1 MAGLPPGDPPIGDP
15 PGAPTFSQEKT
26 IFNTHVID
34 AEFIEFGGQHTLDG
48 DVHFIGNT
56 DTKFEFDNDVAVN
69 ENKKLM
75 IHHIYDKDGT
85 KIIDTAGANLVL
97 QKPLDLNNFTLLNN
111 PDGGGGGTITT
122 NDVDSINYP
131 GQKLEHELDQLTLTQ
146 NTVKARTEGL
156 TANKIM
162 VSNGAGLLATGSIGE
177 NSLFVKGL
185 SNNCSSNPPNLNTF
199 NSIICIPSSGSGGTC
214 TATEFLVKPNSTAA
228 AAALN
233 FSHLAGKLTN
243 ANIDGNSI
251 TGGKIQVGSLPIG
264 KIEDGNL
271 LVKTDDEGVVSNDM
285 LSGGIATSKLTDG
298 SSFVK
303 TTDTGTVSNNMLAG
317 NIATSKL
324 VEGSLFLKSVG
335 VSDLPTGIPSANL
348 ADNGII
354 VKTTDTGTVSN
365 AMLAGNIE
373 SSKLQSSF
381 TGTLIKNNVAGQNIL
396 SSTGNETKL
405 NIINNNALNHKA
417 ILSVQKT
424 DNNNVLKTNLRMI
437 ANDTGT
443 TIQAGG
449 TSTADISII
458 PASNILAMT
467 IGSLETRVH
476 NNFKILGSMSG
487 AARSD
492 TKEYIFK
499 TTSTGTGSSLLLEEL
514 IFKPVQGSPSA
525 PFNPTAA
532 STLSIATDG
541 TTSYTPLTNFL
552 TLPGSAAP
560 TAGPSFIKVDTAGAK
575 TYETESNYIK
585 KPGGNN
591 PTGIFNNAV
600 VVNSSGTMS
609 YQPITFAPMPN
620 GLLPTSTERILVL
633 NPAGSSYEN
642 KSNFILKPEGSN
654 PTDNNSMIT
663 VATNGTVAYKKTDE
677 IMYFDESITYTGRSN
692 GGANFNTDFDIRNV
706 STSSANS
713 ANLLIRN
720 FVSGA
725 QVHSL
730 HFQASGTTGTNM
742 IMNSKET
749 LEHQINGTKIFET
762 KSDRLHVAKQLEVE
776 DFVSI
781 DYNGFATDKAAL
793 RITNGRSTGA
803 SNANETDVRQI
814 SFGHGGSEHEFEHI
828 IATNHHNGV
837 VGGNKMSFYINT
849 GASEEE
855 IGASPSNVVKALEL
869 SAVPGTP
876 NTGLAT
882 VEQLQIL
889 NILKIPFGNVPA
901 SSSAVGFAGHIGLD
915 ANHLYICVGTNSW
928 KRIAL
933 STF

>member
-34 AEFIEFGGQHTLDG
+34 AEFVEFGGQHSLDG
-48 DVHFIGNT
+48 DVHFIGGSQ
-56 DTKFEFDNDVAVN
+56 TKFEFDNDVAVN

-122 NDVDSINYP
+122 NDVDSINYA

-177 NSLFVKGL
+177 TNLFVKGL

-199 NSIICIPSSGSGGTC
+199 SNIICIPSSGSGGTC
-214 TATEFLVKPNSTAA
+214 TATGFLVKPTTEST

-243 ANIDGNSI
+243 ANIDPNSI
-251 TGGKIQVGSLPIG
+251 AGGKIEVGSLPIG

-271 LVKTDDEGVVSNDM
+271 LVKTDDTDVVSNDM
-285 LSGGIATSKLTDG
+285 LSGGIATTKLTDG
-298 SSFVK
+298 PNFIKS
-303 TTDTGTVSNNMLAG
+303 TDTNNVSNAMLAG
-317 NIATSKL
+317 GIETSKL
-324 VEGSLFLKSVG
+324 LEGSLFLKTISIT
-335 VSDLPTGIPSANL
+335 DLPTGIPSANL

-365 AMLAGNIE
+365 AMLAGSITADKID
-373 SSKLQSSF
+373 STL
-381 TGTLIKNNVAGQNIL
+381 TGTILRNNVGGQNIL
-396 SSTGNETKL
+396 ASSGTETKL
-405 NIINNNALNHKA
+405 NILNNNALNHTA
-417 ILSVQKT
+417 IVGVQKQ
-424 DNNNVLKTNLRMI
+424 DNNNVLKNNLQLR

-443 TIQAGG
+443 SIQAGG

-458 PASNILAMT
+458 PASNVLAMT
-467 IGSLETRVH
+467 IGGLETRVH
-476 NNFKILGSMSG
+476 NNLKIIGSMSG

-499 TTSTGTGSSLLLEEL
+499 TTSTGVGDSLLLEEL
-514 IFKPVQGSPSA
+514 IFKPVSGSPSA
-525 PFNPTAA
+525 PVNPTAV

-541 TTSYTPLTNFL
+541 TTSYTPITNFL

-560 TAGPSFIKVDTAGAK
+560 TAGDSFIKVDTAGAK
-575 TYETESNYIK
+575 SYETESNYIK
-585 KPGGNN
+585 KPGGAN
-591 PTGIFNNAV
+591 PSGIFNNAV

-620 GLLPTSTERILVL
+620 GLLPSTTERILVL

-642 KSNFILKPEGSN
+642 KSNFILKPEGAN

-692 GGANFNTDFDIRNV
+692 GSQEFNTDFDIRNV
-706 STSSANS
+706 SPNSAHS

-720 FVSGA
+720 FTSGT

-730 HFQASGTTGTNM
+730 HFQAQGATGTNM

-814 SFGHGGSEHEFEHI
+814 SFGHGGSEHQFEHI

-889 NILKIPFGNVPA
+889 NILKIPLVMCRRRHQP
-901 SSSAVGFAGHIGLD
+901 
-915 ANHLYICVGTNSW
+915 
-928 KRIAL
+928 
-933 STF
+933 

>member
-1 MAGLPPGDPPIGDP
+1 
-15 PGAPTFSQEKT
+15 
-26 IFNTHVID
+26 
-34 AEFIEFGGQHTLDG
+34 
-48 DVHFIGNT
+48 
-56 DTKFEFDNDVAVN
+56 
-69 ENKKLM
+69 M

-122 NDVDSINYP
+122 NDVDSINYA

-162 VSNGAGLLATGSIGE
+162 VSNGAGLLATGSINE
-177 NSLFVKGL
+177 TNLFVKGL

-199 NSIICIPSSGSGGTC
+199 SSIICIPSSGSGGTC
-214 TATEFLVKPNSTAA
+214 TATEFLVKPTTEST

-243 ANIDGNSI
+243 ANIDANTI
-251 TGGKIQVGSLPIG
+251 AGGKIETGTLPIG

-271 LVKTDDEGVVSNDM
+271 LVKTDDTDVVSNDM
-285 LSGGIATSKLTDG
+285 LSGGIATTKLTDG
-298 SSFVK
+298 SILVK
-303 TTDTGTVSNNMLAG
+303 TTDTGTVSNTMLAG

-335 VSDLPTGIPSANL
+335 VGDLPTGIPSANL

-365 AMLAGNIE
+365 TMLAGNIE

-381 TGTLIKNNVAGQNIL
+381 TGTLLKNNVAGQNIL

-405 NIINNNALNHKA
+405 AVINNNALNHKA
-417 ILSVQKT
+417 LLMVQKT
-424 DNNNVLKTNLRMI
+424 DNNNVLKTNLRLQ

-443 TIQAGG
+443 SILAGG
-449 TSTADISII
+449 LNTADISII
-458 PASNILAMT
+458 PASNLLAMT
-467 IGSLETRVH
+467 IGGTETRVH

-492 TKEYIFK
+492 TKEYVFK
-499 TTSTGTGSSLLLEEL
+499 TTATGAGDSLLLDEL

-525 PFNPTAA
+525 PFDPTAV

-541 TTSYTPLTNFL
+541 TTSYTALTNFL
-552 TLPGSAAP
+552 TLPGSANP
-560 TAGPSFIKVDTAGAK
+560 TADSLIKVDTAGAK

-585 KPGGNN
+585 KPGGSN
-591 PTGIFNNAV
+591 PTGSFNNAV
-600 VVNSSGTMS
+600 VVNSSGTQS
-609 YQPITFAPMPN
+609 YQPMVFAPMPG

-633 NPAGSSYEN
+633 NPGGSSYEN

-654 PTDNNSMIT
+654 PTDNNSMI
-663 VATNGTVAYKKTDE
+663 VVGTTGTLSYKKTAQL
-677 IMYFDESITYTGRSN
+677 MYANESITYTGRSD
-692 GGANFNTDFDIRNV
+692 GSQEFNTDFDIRNV
-706 STSSANS
+706 SPNSAHS

-720 FVSGA
+720 FTSGT

-730 HFQASGTTGTNM
+730 HFKADGATGTNM
-742 IMNSKET
+742 IMTSKET
-749 LEHQINGTKIFET
+749 LEHQISGVKIFET
-762 KSDRLHVAKQLEVE
+762 KSDRVHVAKQLEV
-776 DFVSI
+776 DQ
-781 DYNGFATDKAAL
+781 L
-793 RITNGRSTGA
+793 STLK
-803 SNANETDVRQI
+803 EC
-814 SFGHGGSEHEFEHI
+814 
-828 IATNHHNGV
+828 
-837 VGGNKMSFYINT
+837 
-849 GASEEE
+849 
-855 IGASPSNVVKALEL
+855 
-869 SAVPGTP
+869 
-876 NTGLAT
+876 T
-882 VEQLQIL
+882 VEDV
-889 NILKIPFGNVPA
+889 LKMPFGNVPA
-901 SSSAVGFAGHIGLD
+901 SSSGTGTAGELGLD
-915 ANHLYICVGTNSW
+915 ASHLYVCVGTNSW